1 MNHFLALIRRAD
13 FIDLFNFGHLHING
27 DMKTEFDVPVEE
39 LSKHNEVFTAL
50 SQNANSFDNA
60 FSYLIIHYTKSINDL
75 NSNDVYIE
83 EVKNIYPL
91 DYQSKRQFEDI

>member
-27 DMKTEFDVPVEE
+27 DMKAEFDVPVEE

-60 FSYLIIHYTKSINDL
+60 FS
-75 NSNDVYIE
+75 
-83 EVKNIYPL
+83 
-91 DYQSKRQFEDI
+91 